1 MDLEKELKKYFGFD
15 QFNQGQK
22 EVITKIVEGK
32 SVAAIFPTGAGKSL
46 CYQLPSQLLEHMTLV
61 VSPLLSLMKDQLDF
75 LKSHNISAERLD
87 SSLSKDDY
95 TRILEDA
102 RMGELK
108 VLMISVER
116 FKNERF
122 RSHLKRMKISLLVI
136 DEAHCISEWG
146 HNFRPE
152 YLNIPNY
159 QKQFQIPQVLLLT
172 ATATNEVALD
182 MCSKLDVSTD
192 NIVNTGF
199 YRENLDIGVIPLSNS
214 SKEDTLLELV
224 NRKVNAPTIVYVTL
238 QKTAEDVASFLQSYG
253 VNAKHYHAGMKNDLR
268 EQVQNQFM
276 GDHVQVIV
284 ATIAFGMGIDKRNI
298 RCVIH
303 FDLPKSLESYSQ
315 EIGRAGRDGLKSD
328 CYLLACKDSVN
339 ILENF
344 VYGDTPDLQSIDSLL
359 ERVQTQDG
367 NLLEVKS
374 HELVKE
380 LNVKN
385 LPLKTLL
392 VYLGIDLLI
401 QPKYTYFEDYTFK
414 YLIDKEQILNSFD
427 DRRRSFISSIFQN
440 SLHKKVWATIDMDAI
455 AKHSGDN
462 RDKVI
467 TALEYLNEKSM
478 IELQSKSAVEVYE
491 IINRDFIKTEQATKI
506 YDLFVS
512 KQDTNIQKIHDLLD
526 FFEGDQCISFRLAS
540 YFSQSVDDVKCG
552 HCSVCMSGPVS
563 FFVTKD
569 LKNIDG
575 FDFSDMLAE
584 IKMVLADKTSLSML
598 VKFLCG
604 LESPLFTKLKV
615 KKLEFFGYLESYSVR
630 DVQRKV
636 QEVWN

>member
-1 MDLEKELKKYFGFD
+1 MDLEKELKNYFGFD
-15 QFNQGQK
+15 HFNQGQK
-22 EVITKIVEGK
+22 EVITKIMQGK
-32 SVAAIFPTGAGKSL
+32 SAAAIFPTGSGKSL
-46 CYQLPSQLLEHMTLV
+46 CYQLPSQLLDNMTLV

-75 LKSHNISAERLD
+75 LKSHNIKAERLD
-87 SSLSKDDY
+87 SSLSKEDY
-95 TRILEDA
+95 TKILEDA

-159 QKQFQIPQVLLLT
+159 QRQFQIPQVLLLT
-172 ATATNEVALD
+172 ATATKEVALD
-182 MCSKLDVSTD
+182 MCSKLDVSSED
-192 NIVNTGF
+192 IVNTGF
-199 YRENLDIGVIPLSNS
+199 YRDNLDIGVIPLTNSN
-214 SKEDTLLELV
+214 KAETLLGLI
-224 NRKVNAPTIVYVTL
+224 NQKPNAPTIVYVTL
-238 QKTAEDVASFLQSYG
+238 QKTAENVASFLQSNG
-253 VNAKHYHAGMKNDLR
+253 INAKHYHAGMKNDVR

-328 CYLLACKDSVN
+328 CYLLACKDSIN

-344 VYGDTPDLQSIDSLL
+344 VYGDTPDLQAIEALLDKVQSQEGKLL
-359 ERVQTQDG
+359 EI
-367 NLLEVKS
+367 KS

-380 LNVKN
+380 LNIKN

-392 VYLGIDLLI
+392 VYLGIDQLI
-401 QPKYTYFEDYTFK
+401 QPKYTYFEDYTYK
-414 YLIDKEQILNSFD
+414 YLVDKEQILNSFD
-427 DRRRSFISSIFQN
+427 DRRRAFISSIFEN
-440 SLHKKVWATIDMDAI
+440 SLHKKIWATIDMGSI
-455 AKHSGDN
+455 AKHTGDN

-491 IINRDFIKTEQATKI
+491 IINRDFSKTEQAAKI
-506 YDLFVS
+506 HELFVS
-512 KQDTNIQKIHDLLD
+512 KQDTNIQKIHDLLE

-540 YFSQSVDDVKCG
+540 YFSQSVDDAKCG
-552 HCSVCMSGPVS
+552 HCSVCMSGPVQFS
-563 FFVTKD
+563 VTKE
-569 LKNIDG
+569 LQNIDEL
-575 FDFSDMLAE
+575 DLSSMLKE
-584 IKMVLADKTSLSML
+584 VQVILADKVSISML

-604 LESPLFTKLKV
+604 LESPIFTKLKI
-615 KKLEFFGYLESYSVR
+615 KKLEHFACLESYSVR

-636 QEVWN
+636 QEIWS